1 MRHDRPNEEDGMP
14 TRFWVEGGEH
24 ADATFAGL
32 APGKDER
39 HGPFATYEEARAVW
53 QARTMATI
61 DNALTRFKVVVGE
74 GPSVV
79 PDAAGPRNW
88 WVEGSEYADATFTT
102 LAAGKPAT
110 RHGPHETYESAK
122 KDWQARTMATVDN
135 ALMRFRIVEG

>member
-1 MRHDRPNEEDGMP
+1 MIARETEDGMA

-24 ADATFAGL
+24 ADATFTALAAG
-32 APGKDER
+32 KEER

-61 DNALTRFKVVVGE
+61 DNALARFKVVVGE
-74 GPSVV
+74 GPTHV
-79 PDAAGPRNW
+79 PAAAGPKTW

-102 LAAGKPAT
+102 LVAGRPIE
-110 RHGPHETYESAK
+110 RHGPHATYEAAK

-135 ALMRFRIVEG
+135 ALIRFRIVEG